1 MSKFWAKVKFKQEKN
16 AEHLIRAFFQ
26 NFNPESSIVVRG
38 KEAKLEIVFR
48 EPPMAIID
56 AINHCEV
63 IELNYGKNLKE
74 YEEDETVQVE
84 TELDSEQESKEIENS
99 EQTEQESEESENS
112 EHTKQES
119 EEIKN
124 SEQTEQESEE
134 SENSEQ
140 TEQES
145 EESENSEQTEQESE
159 ENENSEQTEQESEES
174 ENSEQTRQE
183 SEENENS
190 EQTEQE
196 SEENGNSEQTGK
208 TRKKNGRPVTK
219 KKEPTKTESKIIS
232 IPELKEIAKKATS
245 FDDFAELVAK
255 WLEMDKRQ
263 EFFKNLII
271 VSADVDKI
279 TWKELEKA
287 LKNNNIAYT
296 QWDKIWSGQQV
307 SEKLKEK
314 SVTMLPLLNAIV
326 EYKGYSFKQT
336 EEQTEKENSTEQPTE
351 ETTENAEENS
361 EEVAE
366 AISSKPRVKMECMP
380 EIKDFEETLASVD
393 KTQPV
398 EERVR
403 YVLEAM
409 GLSELPAKE
418 QKQIIE
424 IASTAV
430 KKGRM
435 AFDIIFVEAKIPIEQ
450 TMTARMTFSKFVNDF
465 VQKYESGK
473 KVKLL
478 TFLSELQKIIMF
490 ESEIENFS
498 DFTD

>member
-1 MSKFWAKVKFKQEKN
+1 MYWNISKYLLYFSNFFNLLNIKKLWKYQDTFVPIKLFNNERRNMMSKFWAKVKFKQEKN

-38 KEAKLEIVFR
+38 KEAKLEIIFR

-56 AINHCEV
+56 AINHCEI

-74 YEEDETVQVE
+74 YEEDENVQVE
-84 TELDSEQESKEIENS
+84 TEFNS
-99 EQTEQESEESENS
+99 
-112 EHTKQES
+112 
-119 EEIKN
+119 
-124 SEQTEQESEE
+124 EQESEE

-140 TEQES
+140 TEQK
-145 EESENSEQTEQESE
+145 SE
-159 ENENSEQTEQESEES
+159 ENE
-174 ENSEQTRQE
+174 
-183 SEENENS
+183 
-190 EQTEQE
+190 
-196 SEENGNSEQTGK
+196 NSEQTGK

-219 KKEPTKTESKIIS
+219 KKEPTKTESKIIN

-245 FDDFAELVAK
+245 FDNFAELIAK
-255 WLEMDKRQ
+255 WLEMDKKQ

-287 LKNNNIAYT
+287 LKSKNIAYT
-296 QWDKIWSGQQV
+296 QWDKNWSSQQV
-307 SEKLKEK
+307 SKKLKEY
-314 SVTMLPLLNAIV
+314 SVTILPLLNAIV
-326 EYKGYSFKQT
+326 EYKGYSFKQK
-336 EEQTEKENSTEQPTE
+336 EEQSEKENSTEQATE
-351 ETTENAEENS
+351 EATENAEKNS
-361 EEVAE
+361 EKANETVF
-366 AISSKPRVKMECMP
+366 SRPRVKMECMP
-380 EIKDFEETLASVD
+380 EIKDFEETLASID

-424 IASTAV
+424 IANTAV
-430 KKGRM
+430 RKGRM
-435 AFDIIFVEAKIPIEQ
+435 AFDIIFVETKIPIEQ

-465 VQKYESGK
+465 VQKYESDR

>member
-1 MSKFWAKVKFKQEKN
+1 MYWNISKYLLYFSNFFNLLNIKKLWKYQDTFVPIKLFNNERRNMMSKFWAKVKFKQEKN

-38 KEAKLEIVFR
+38 KEAKLEIIFR

-56 AINHCEV
+56 AINHCEI

-74 YEEDETVQVE
+74 YEEDENVQVE
-84 TELDSEQESKEIENS
+84 TEFNS
-99 EQTEQESEESENS
+99 
-112 EHTKQES
+112 
-119 EEIKN
+119 
-124 SEQTEQESEE
+124 EQESEE

-140 TEQES
+140 TEQK
-145 EESENSEQTEQESE
+145 SE
-159 ENENSEQTEQESEES
+159 ENE
-174 ENSEQTRQE
+174 
-183 SEENENS
+183 
-190 EQTEQE
+190 
-196 SEENGNSEQTGK
+196 NSEQTGK

-219 KKEPTKTESKIIS
+219 KKEPTKTESKIIN

-245 FDDFAELVAK
+245 FDNFAELIAK
-255 WLEMDKRQ
+255 WLEMDKKQ

-271 VSADVDKI
+271 VSADVDTI

-287 LKNNNIAYT
+287 LKSKNISYT
-296 QWDKIWSGQQV
+296 QWDKVWSSQQV
-307 SEKLKEK
+307 SEKIKEN
-314 SVTMLPLLNAIV
+314 SVTILPLLNAIV
-326 EYKGYSFKQT
+326 EYKGYSFKQK
-336 EEQTEKENSTEQPTE
+336 EEQSEKENSTEQATE
-351 ETTENAEENS
+351 EATENAEKNS
-361 EEVAE
+361 EKANETVF
-366 AISSKPRVKMECMP
+366 SRPRVKMECMP
-380 EIKDFEETLASVD
+380 EIKDFEETLASID

-424 IASTAV
+424 IANTAV
-430 KKGRM
+430 RKGRM
-435 AFDIIFVEAKIPIEQ
+435 AFDIIFVETKIPIEQ

-465 VQKYESGK
+465 VQKYESDR

>member
-1 MSKFWAKVKFKQEKN
+1 MSKFWAKVNFKQEKN

-26 NFNPESSIVVRG
+26 EFNPESSIVVRG

-48 EPPMAIID
+48 EPPIAIIE

-74 YEEDETVQVE
+74 YAEDENANGKEENDTVQEV
-84 TELDSEQESKEIENS
+84 T
-99 EQTEQESEESENS
+99 
-112 EHTKQES
+112 
-119 EEIKN
+119 
-124 SEQTEQESEE
+124 E

-140 TEQES
+140 TEQEVTKS
-145 EESENSEQTEQESE
+145 ENSEQTEQEVTESENSEQTEQEVEKS
-159 ENENSEQTEQESEES
+159 ENSEQTEQEVTKS
-174 ENSEQTRQE
+174 
-183 SEENENS
+183 ENS

-196 SEENGNSEQTGK
+196 VAKSENSEQTEQK
-208 TRKKNGRPVTK
+208 VAKSEKSKLTEQPKKKRGRPSTK
-219 KKEPTKTESKIIS
+219 KVETTKEVKNEQTVIN
-232 IPELKEIAKKATS
+232 IPELKEIAEKATS
-245 FDDFAELVAK
+245 FEHFAELVAE
-255 WLEMDKRQ
+255 WLEMDKRK
-263 EFFKNLII
+263 ELFTNLII
-271 VSADVDKI
+271 VSAEVDKI

-287 LKNNNIAYT
+287 LKCKNVFYT

-307 SEKLKEK
+307 SEKLKK
-314 SVTMLPLLNAIV
+314 YSATLLTFLNATRQ
-326 EYKGYSFKQT
+326 YKEYSFKKAD
-336 EEQTEKENSTEQPTE
+336 EHFIKENSNTQATKKTIP
-351 ETTENAEENS
+351 NAEEKT
-361 EEVAE
+361 EESSDSG
-366 AISSKPRVKMECMP
+366 ISKPRVKMECMP

-393 KTQPV
+393 KTQTV

-403 YVLEAM
+403 YVLSAM
-409 GLSELPAKE
+409 GLNKLNAKE
-418 QKQIIE
+418 QKQITE

-430 KKGRM
+430 RKGRI
-435 AFDIIFVEAKIPIEQ
+435 AFDIIFVEANIPIEQ
-450 TMTARMTFSKFVNDF
+450 TMEARMTFSKFVNDF

>member
-38 KEAKLEIVFR
+38 KEAKLEIIFR
-48 EPPMAIID
+48 EPPMAIVD
-56 AINHCEV
+56 AINHCEI
-63 IELNYGKNLKE
+63 IELNYGKNLNE

-84 TELDSEQESKEIENS
+84 TEFDSEQESLESENS
-99 EQTEQESEESENS
+99 ERTEQESQESENSKQTEQESEESENS
-112 EHTKQES
+112 G
-119 EEIKN
+119 
-124 SEQTEQESEE
+124 
-134 SENSEQ
+134 
-140 TEQES
+140 
-145 EESENSEQTEQESE
+145 QTEQESE
-159 ENENSEQTEQESEES
+159 ENENSEQTEQESEENEDSEQTEQESEES
-174 ENSEQTRQE
+174 ENSGQTEQE

-196 SEENGNSEQTGK
+196 SEEIENSEQTEQESEEIENSEQTEK

-219 KKEPTKTESKIIS
+219 KKEPTKTESKVIN
-232 IPELKEIAKKATS
+232 IPELKEIAEKATS
-245 FDDFAELVAK
+245 FENFAELIAK

-271 VSADVDKI
+271 LSADVDKI

-314 SVTMLPLLNAIV
+314 SVTMLPLLNAII
-326 EYKGYSFKQT
+326 EYKGYSFKQK
-336 EEQTEKENSTEQPTE
+336 EEQSEKENSAEQA
-351 ETTENAEENS
+351 TENVEKNLEEAN
-361 EEVAE
+361 ETVF
-366 AISSKPRVKMECMP
+366 SKPRVKMECMP
-380 EIKDFEETLASVD
+380 EIKEFEETLASVD

-409 GLSELPAKE
+409 GLRELPAKE
-418 QKQIIE
+418 KKQIIE

-430 KKGRM
+430 RKGRM

-465 VQKYESGK
+465 VQKYENGR